1 MCNRTALVTGATRGI
16 GLQVAL
22 ALAKMG
28 FNLILNGRK
37 KEADV
42 ANVLRLFDASGV
54 SVHYI
59 PADIGK
65 IDDCRYLI
73 NTARRIVDKVDVL
86 VNNAGVAPKQRKDI
100 LEIETSDFDEVL
112 DVNLRGPFFLTQMV
126 AKWMLEKKEHYPD
139 WCPAII
145 FITSVSAE
153 VVSLNRAEYCISKAA
168 LSMAAKLFAARLA
181 GFDIK
186 VFEVRPGIIDTDMIA
201 PARSDYLMRIK
212 NGIIPVKRLGRPE
225 EVAQAV
231 ASLIINM
238 PSFATG
244 SVIYVDGGLHINRL

>member
-1 MCNRTALVTGATRGI
+1 MCDRTALVTGATRGI

-22 ALAKMG
+22 ALARMG

-42 ANVLRLFDASGV
+42 ADVLKLFDTSSV

-59 PADIGK
+59 AADIGK
-65 IDDCRYLI
+65 IDDCRYLVD
-73 NTARRIVDKVDVL
+73 NARKIVDKLDVL

-100 LEIETSDFDEVL
+100 LAIETNDFDEVL
-112 DVNLRGPFFLTQMV
+112 SVNLRGPFFLTQMI
-126 AKWMLEKKEHYPD
+126 AKWMLEEKEHYPD
-139 WCPAII
+139 WCPTII
-145 FITSVSAE
+145 FITSVSTE
-153 VVSLNRAEYCISKAA
+153 IVSLNRAEYCISKAG

-181 GFDIK
+181 NFGIK

-201 PARSDYLMRIK
+201 PVRSDYLTRMK
-212 NGIIPVKRLGRPE
+212 NGIIPVNRLGKPE

-231 ASLIINM
+231 TSLVINM